1 MDENNTT
8 LIDINQAEE
17 SALVTIPGVG
27 SATAKRLIAAR
38 PFSSLDDLQRVKG
51 ISPEFLGR
59 IRPYLKEINPVE
71 TALPVESV
79 VESQSENF
87 TASVSQI
94 SDDEFSPITA
104 TLKEEEPE
112 QVQETSIP
120 EAAKVILANQT
131 ENFKNAKARTGLT
144 SANLLTILAACLV
157 TMLLSILFTIGLLGV
172 INGSLRYSSN
182 RDFVTL
188 SRQVESASAKLDMLE
203 KDTDGIRARL
213 DALES
218 LSGRMKLIEEENAA
232 IREELDKNNKQVIEL
247 RSQIDQMQTNVEQL
261 QKSNNF
267 FTRVI
272 DGLRN
277 LLNETTQ
284 P

>member
-8 LIDINQAEE
+8 LLDINQAEE
-17 SALVTIPGVG
+17 SNLVTIPGIG
-27 SATAKRLIAAR
+27 AATAKRLIAAR
-38 PFSSLDDLQRVKG
+38 PFTSLDDLLRVKG
-51 ISPEFLGR
+51 VSPEFLSR

-71 TALPVESV
+71 SVPPVEPV
-79 VESQSENF
+79 VETVNE
-87 TASVSQI
+87 SVAVPVSKL
-94 SDDEFSPITA
+94 SDEDFNPVTESV
-104 TLKEEEPE
+104 KEEAPE
-112 QVQETSIP
+112 QAQETSIP
-120 EAAKVILANQT
+120 EAVKAVFANQA
-131 ENFKNAKARTGLT
+131 ENFENVKERTGLT
-144 SANLLTILAACLV
+144 NANLLTLLAACLA
-157 TMLLSILFTIGLLGV
+157 TMVLSILLTIGLLGA

-182 RDFVTL
+182 NDFVAL

-203 KDTDGIRARL
+203 KDTDGIRTRL

-218 LSGRMKLIEEENAA
+218 LSGRMKLIEEENAS
-232 IREELDKNNKQVIEL
+232 IRKELDKNNQQVNDI
-247 RSQIDQMQTNVEQL
+247 RAQIGQVQTNVEQL